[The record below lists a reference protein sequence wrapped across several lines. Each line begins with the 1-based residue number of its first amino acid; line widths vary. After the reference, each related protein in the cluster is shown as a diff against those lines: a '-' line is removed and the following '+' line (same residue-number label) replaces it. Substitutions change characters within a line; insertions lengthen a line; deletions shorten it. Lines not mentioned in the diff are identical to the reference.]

1 MKRVEITIGAC
12 VRCPYNRETHIRAT
26 NGLGMLSECAYCPSE
41 PRLIQR
47 PDEDFGP
54 FPEWC
59 PLPNAMEDKC

>member
-12 VRCPYNRETHIRAT
+12 VRCPHNRETHIRAT
-26 NGLGMLSECAYCPSE
+26 NGLGMLSECAHSIN